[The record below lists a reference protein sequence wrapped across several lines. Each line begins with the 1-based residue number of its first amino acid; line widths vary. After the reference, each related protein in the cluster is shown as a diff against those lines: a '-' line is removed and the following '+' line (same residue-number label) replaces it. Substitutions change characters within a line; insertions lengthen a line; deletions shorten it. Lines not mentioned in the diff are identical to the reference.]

1 MLKCSSLYHVWTHD
15 TQHVVWS
22 DSILPVSALWPDL
35 VATTDGEAHSL
46 MSEIMM
52 SAKVLRLAGS
62 STQLVIDCDDLWGCA
77 LRNVQFLPLDA
88 NLCQNLHHREALPG
102 HFARGYFPHHHTET
116 PHA

>member
-46 MSEIMM
+46 MSEIMIEGPQPRP
-52 SAKVLRLAGS
+52 L
-62 STQLVIDCDDLWGCA
+62 
-77 LRNVQFLPLDA
+77 LPA
-88 NLCQNLHHREALPG
+88 EPQ
-102 HFARGYFPHHHTET
+102 
-116 PHA
+116 